1 MGHIE
6 EVCKSNL
13 GNLAEEPISEDID
26 GQQSVR
32 LDEFE
37 AFTDDYST
45 YAEFDAEYSVP
56 NGEDNQVEMEILEGM
71 VSDDSGDAFYSE
83 NEDGFDY
90 SADDSD
96 DSDYIVHESNM
107 QFDVDVDMSE
117 FQSHVDVDEH
127 GILNKQTESIGND
140 IVDEELEVIQ
150 SDDYQYAGFNEDER
164 TKMLKELSR
173 STPCSHG
180 EIHLKPYRVGQCF
193 KTKKEVVDYM
203 HAHAVNTRRS
213 LYLAKN
219 DKIRIRV
226 KCGGVVGQSTE
237 TVQCGG
243 PSTRSKFHSSALAIA
258 TLSSNRFIDLI
269 KPGITTNALA
279 HIGGSTHLTNP
290 HLEQFKNCLPGL
302 RSVHE
307 VNFVVSI
314 PHLQIAI
321 FDTRRNRFGI
331 RCTVE

>member
-45 YAEFDAEYSVP
+45 YAEFDAEYNVP

-90 SADDSD
+90 SADDFD

-173 STPCSHG
+173 LTPCSHG
-180 EIHLKPYRVGQCF
+180 EIHLKPYRVG
-193 KTKKEVVDYM
+193 
-203 HAHAVNTRRS
+203 
-213 LYLAKN
+213 
-219 DKIRIRV
+219 
-226 KCGGVVGQSTE
+226 
-237 TVQCGG
+237 
-243 PSTRSKFHSSALAIA
+243 
-258 TLSSNRFIDLI
+258 
-269 KPGITTNALA
+269 
-279 HIGGSTHLTNP
+279 
-290 HLEQFKNCLPGL
+290 
-302 RSVHE
+302 
-307 VNFVVSI
+307 
-314 PHLQIAI
+314 
-321 FDTRRNRFGI
+321 
-331 RCTVE
+331 